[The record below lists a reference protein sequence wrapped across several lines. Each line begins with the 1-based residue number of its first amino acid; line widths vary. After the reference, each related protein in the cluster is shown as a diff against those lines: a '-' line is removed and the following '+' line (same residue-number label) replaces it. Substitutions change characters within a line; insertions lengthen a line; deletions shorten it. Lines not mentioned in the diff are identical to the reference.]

1 MELEIVMLSK
11 TYQTEKDKY
20 HMFFLICGIQT
31 QTEIQEYK
39 DQTVWGGEPVR
50 RVRGKEEDDMCE
62 HHPGTVYAW
71 MK

>member
-1 MELEIVMLSK
+1 
-11 TYQTEKDKY
+11 
-20 HMFFLICGIQT
+20 MFFLICGIQT
-31 QTEIQEYK
+31 QTENQEYK